1 MSGDSVLTEKGIP
14 VDQDNRDEV
23 RILTRSE
30 DLFQSAVRLGTG
42 FPFRFVQSE
51 GVPFEPNCS
60 SSLPAII
67 LLDLG
72 TVPVPVLDSLT
83 LGGIVVIGKG
93 SSLLESW
100 EKYLLKRI
108 SASVPSLDLEEFLRD
123 KVRSTLTRCEWPG
136 GAYDFFQGIVETVL
150 ISEALRMTDGNR
162 QKTARLLGI
171 SRTTLRNRMQE
182 RVFADGNLANPDK

>member
-1 MSGDSVLTEKGIP
+1 MSGDSGLSEEGP
-14 VDQDNRDEV
+14 PANMEEV

-30 DLFQSAVRLGTG
+30 DLFQSVVRLGSG
-42 FPFRFVQSE
+42 FPFRFVQDDGIVLESYY
-51 GVPFEPNCS
+51 S
-60 SSLPAII
+60 HTMPAIF

-72 TVPVPVLDSLT
+72 TVPVPVFDSLS

-100 EKYLLKRI
+100 EKYLLGRI
-108 SASVPSLDLEEFLRD
+108 SATASSLDLEEFLRD

-136 GAYDFFQGIVETVL
+136 GAYAFFQGIVETVL
-150 ISEALRMTDGNR
+150 ISEALRMTNGNR

-182 RVFADGNLANPDK
+182 RVFVDGDPSNLEK

>member
-1 MSGDSVLTEKGIP
+1 MSGDSGLSEEGP
-14 VDQDNRDEV
+14 PANMEEV

-30 DLFQSAVRLGTG
+30 DLFQSVVRLGSG
-42 FPFRFVQSE
+42 FPFRFVQDDGIILESYY
-51 GVPFEPNCS
+51 S
-60 SSLPAII
+60 HTMPAIF

-72 TVPVPVLDSLT
+72 TVPVPVFDSLS

-100 EKYLLKRI
+100 EKYLLGRI
-108 SASVPSLDLEEFLRD
+108 SATASSLDLEEFLRD

-136 GAYDFFQGIVETVL
+136 GAYAFFQGIVETVL
-150 ISEALRMTDGNR
+150 ISEALRMTNGNR

-182 RVFADGNLANPDK
+182 RVFVDGDPSNPEK